1 MTDLTQYMRQG
12 NLPTVPTSFSAW
24 VTIDGKSYA
33 AVKIVVRYSRVET
46 KAVVDLA
53 VGTNA
58 RNPKGAKA
66 IPADFVFVKGTP
78 ATVVLRLDSDVN
90 SLRGPR
96 GGSDNL
102 LKAGDHTL
110 ITGIVDDGGPS
121 DLANG
126 KFNLRVVIVSRL
138 LYLATGALHFSNTTS
153 AYLRTDELMELT
165 NNSYEGSIDLEI
177 FRRDFWEGITDA
189 FSFVLKHQSQ
199 DKFGL
204 QNKYVEFLAN
214 PSDGGSPESAEAVQ
228 SYKAEPGTVAAKNA
242 LDLIQGK
249 LKGGIFNSVMA
260 EVVHGYLSAE
270 FHKDLVQQ
278 SMLSKAQALADDFFF
293 AIVEHG
299 AGIGVVPYT
308 PFAPTDLHKPLWPST
323 VLRAS
328 WVTQSTSVVAGLVFL
343 DNPNGPI
350 GEANTKTESSTVDIL
365 GGFRRRGV
373 AQAKNTIDPNGN
385 SVGLF
390 TTLPAPAWL
399 KSPLIGRITDGDLRL
414 YGDPYAREIALR
426 QTYVGRL
433 LAVDCPLR
441 MDVGLC
447 TPVRL
452 VYPTIAGTPIDE
464 AISMYGAVEGI
475 TLILDAAAKQAG
487 TQLEIMYVRS
497 KQHQAADVEATRF
510 IRSRDGKRGGA
521 FQHPLWA
528 EAYAGRRLDE
538 HPVVGGTSTPTTTI
552 ASTPTKPKYSSNFIS
567 VGTAPKGA
575 SKGVTKKPPG
585 ATVVPPPEPAP
596 EFPDSPPDFF
606 V

>member
-24 VTIDGKSYA
+24 VIIDGKSYA
-33 AVKIVVRYSRVET
+33 AVKIVVRYSRIET

-53 VGTNA
+53 VGVNA
-58 RNPKGAKA
+58 RNPKGTKA

-78 ATVVLRLDSDVN
+78 ATVVIRLDSDVH

-96 GGSDNL
+96 GDSDL
-102 LKAGDHTL
+102 LLNAGDHDL

-138 LYLATGALHFSNTTS
+138 LYLATGALHFSNTS
-153 AYLRTDELMELT
+153 AAYLRTTELMDIT
-165 NNSYEGSIDLEI
+165 NNGWAGSINLEI
-177 FRRDFWEGITDA
+177 FRQDFWKGISDA
-189 FSFVLKHQSQ
+189 FVKVLHAQSKDVNGIQNQFVQ
-199 DKFGL
+199 
-204 QNKYVEFLAN
+204 FLAQ
-214 PSDGGSPESAEAVQ
+214 GGVSAESVLSTIA
-228 SYKAEPGTVAAKNA
+228 KPGTIAALNA
-242 LDLIQGK
+242 LALIQGK
-249 LKGGIFNSVMA
+249 LDGGVFKDDMA
-260 EVVHGYLSAE
+260 RVVWSYLSAE
-270 FHKDLVQQ
+270 FHKDLAQQ
-278 SMLSKAQALADDFFF
+278 SMLSKIQALADDFFF
-293 AIVEHG
+293 AVVEHG
-299 AGIGVVPYT
+299 GGIGVVPYT
-308 PFAPTDLHKPLWPST
+308 PFAPTDLHKPIWPST
-323 VLRAS
+323 FIRAS
-328 WVTQSTSVVAGLVFL
+328 WVTQSTAVVAGLVFI

-350 GEANTKTESSTVDIL
+350 GIAGDTNPSTTIL
-365 GGFRRRGV
+365 GGFRREGV
-373 AQAKNTIDPNGN
+373 IQAKNTIDPNGN

-399 KSPLIGRITDGDLRL
+399 KADIGGINKGDLRY
-414 YGDPYAREIALR
+414 YGDPYARELALK

-441 MDVGLC
+441 MDIGLC

-452 VYPTIAGTPIDE
+452 VYPAIAGTPIDE
-464 AISMYGAVEGI
+464 ATSMYGAVEGI

-510 IRSRDGKRGGA
+510 TRLASGKKGGA

-528 EAYAGRRLDE
+528 EAYTGRRLDE
-538 HPVVGGTSTPTTTI
+538 HPVVGGASTPTTTI

-567 VGTAPKGA
+567 VGTAPKGSA
-575 SKGVTKKPPG
+575 KGSGAATIVT
-585 ATVVPPPEPAP
+585 TERVEVTQDNT
-596 EFPDSPPDFF
+596 PDNLA
-606 V
+606 

>member
-33 AVKIVVRYSRVET
+33 AVKIVVRYSRIET

-53 VGTNA
+53 VGVNA
-58 RNPKGAKA
+58 RNPKGTKA

-78 ATVVLRLDSDVN
+78 ATVVIRLDSDVH

-96 GGSDNL
+96 GDSDL
-102 LKAGDHTL
+102 LLNAGDHAL

-138 LYLATGALHFSNTTS
+138 LYLATGALHFSNTS
-153 AYLRTDELMELT
+153 AAYLRTTELMDIT
-165 NNSYEGSIDLEI
+165 NNGWAGSINLEI
-177 FRRDFWEGITDA
+177 FRQDFWKGISDA
-189 FSFVLKHQSQ
+189 FVKVLHAQSKDVNGIQNQFVQ
-199 DKFGL
+199 
-204 QNKYVEFLAN
+204 FLAQ
-214 PSDGGSPESAEAVQ
+214 GGVSAESVLSTIA
-228 SYKAEPGTVAAKNA
+228 KPGTIAALNA
-242 LDLIQGK
+242 LALIQGK
-249 LKGGIFNSVMA
+249 LDGGVFKDDMA
-260 EVVHGYLSAE
+260 RVVWSYLSAE
-270 FHKDLVQQ
+270 FHKDLAQQ
-278 SMLSKAQALADDFFF
+278 SMLSKIQALADDFFF
-293 AIVEHG
+293 AVVEHG
-299 AGIGVVPYT
+299 DGIGVIPYT
-308 PFAPTDLHKPLWPST
+308 PFAPTDLHKPIWPST
-323 VLRAS
+323 FIRAS
-328 WVTQSTSVVAGLVFL
+328 WVTQSTAVVAGLVFI

-350 GEANTKTESSTVDIL
+350 GIAGDTNPSTTIL
-365 GGFRRRGV
+365 GGFRREGV
-373 AQAKNTIDPNGN
+373 IQAKNTIDPNGN

-399 KSPLIGRITDGDLRL
+399 KADIGGINKGDLRY
-414 YGDPYAREIALR
+414 YGDPYARELALK

-441 MDVGLC
+441 MDIGLC

-452 VYPTIAGTPIDE
+452 VYPAIAGTPIDE
-464 AISMYGAVEGI
+464 ATSMYGAVEGI

-510 IRSRDGKRGGA
+510 TRLASGKKGSA

-567 VGTAPKGA
+567 VGTAPKGSA
-575 SKGVTKKPPG
+575 KGSGTATIVTTERVE
-585 ATVVPPPEPAP
+585 ATQDNT
-596 EFPDSPPDFF
+596 PDNLA
-606 V
+606 

>member
-33 AVKIVVRYSRVET
+33 AVKIVVRYSRIET

-53 VGTNA
+53 VGVNA
-58 RNPKGAKA
+58 RNPKGTKA

-78 ATVVLRLDSDVN
+78 ATVVIRFDSDVY
-90 SLRGPR
+90 SLRGPK
-96 GGSDNL
+96 GSSDLL
-102 LKAGDHTL
+102 LKAGDHGL
-110 ITGIVDDGGPS
+110 ITGVVDDGGPS

-153 AYLRTDELMELT
+153 AYLRTDELVETT
-165 NNSYEGSIDLEI
+165 NNSYEGSIDFEI
-177 FRRDFWEGITDA
+177 FQRDFWAGITDA
-189 FSFVLKHQSQ
+189 FSFVLNHQAQ

-204 QNKYVEFLAN
+204 QNAYVRFLA
-214 PSDGGSPESAEAVQ
+214 DGGNDAAAEAAQ
-228 SYKAEPGTVAAKNA
+228 SYSAVPGTVAAKNA
-242 LDLIQGK
+242 LDLIQGS
-249 LKGGIFNSVMA
+249 LKGGIFNETMA

-278 SMLSKAQALADDFFF
+278 SMLSKSQALADDFFF
-293 AIVEHG
+293 SIIEHG

-323 VLRAS
+323 IIRAS
-328 WVTQSTSVVAGLVFL
+328 WVTQSTSVVAGLVFI
-343 DNPNGPI
+343 DNPNAQV
-350 GEANTKTESSTVDIL
+350 GEAGSDTSAVSIL
-365 GGFRRRGV
+365 GGFRRKGV
-373 AQAKNTIDPNGN
+373 IQAKNTIDPNGN

-399 KSPLIGRITDGDLRL
+399 KSPLIGRVTDGDLRF
-414 YGDPYAREIALR
+414 YGDPYARELALK

-441 MDVGLC
+441 MDIGLC

-464 AISMYGAVEGI
+464 GTSMYGAVEGI

-487 TQLEIMYVRS
+487 TQLEVMYVRS

-510 IRSRDGKRGGA
+510 TRSSDGQRSIT
-521 FQHPLWA
+521 FQHPLWS
-528 EAYAGRRLDE
+528 EAYRGRRLDE
-538 HPVVGGTSTPTTTI
+538 HPVAGGTSTPTTTI

-567 VGTAPKGA
+567 VGTAPKGSA
-575 SKGVTKKPPG
+575 KGTG
-585 ATVVPPPEPAP
+585 AATIVNPERVEFTPDNTP
-596 EFPDSPPDFF
+596 ENLA
-606 V
+606 

>member
-24 VTIDGKSYA
+24 VAIDGKSYA
-33 AVKIVVRYSRVET
+33 AVKIVVRYSRIET

-53 VGTNA
+53 VGVNA
-58 RNPKGAKA
+58 RNPKGIKA

-78 ATVVLRLDSDVN
+78 ATVVIRLDSDVH

-96 GGSDNL
+96 GDSDL
-102 LKAGDHTL
+102 LLNAGDHDL

-138 LYLATGALHFSNTTS
+138 LYLATGALHFSNTS
-153 AYLRTDELMELT
+153 AAYLRTTELMDIT
-165 NNSYEGSIDLEI
+165 NNGWAGSINLEI
-177 FRRDFWEGITDA
+177 FRQDFWKGISDA
-189 FSFVLKHQSQ
+189 FVKVLHAQSKDVNGIQNQFVQ
-199 DKFGL
+199 
-204 QNKYVEFLAN
+204 FLAQ
-214 PSDGGSPESAEAVQ
+214 GGVSAESVLSTIA
-228 SYKAEPGTVAAKNA
+228 KPGTIAALNA
-242 LDLIQGK
+242 LALIQGK
-249 LKGGIFNSVMA
+249 LDGGVFKDDMA
-260 EVVHGYLSAE
+260 RVVWSYLSAE
-270 FHKDLVQQ
+270 FHKDLAQQ
-278 SMLSKAQALADDFFF
+278 SMLSKIQALADDFFF
-293 AIVEHG
+293 AVVEHG
-299 AGIGVVPYT
+299 NGIGVVPYT
-308 PFAPTDLHKPLWPST
+308 PFAPTDLHKPIWPST
-323 VLRAS
+323 FIRAS
-328 WVTQSTSVVAGLVFL
+328 WVTQSTAVVAGLVFI

-350 GEANTKTESSTVDIL
+350 GIAGDTNPSTTIL
-365 GGFRRRGV
+365 GGFRREGV
-373 AQAKNTIDPNGN
+373 IQAKNTIDPNGN

-399 KSPLIGRITDGDLRL
+399 KADIGGINKGDLRY
-414 YGDPYAREIALR
+414 YGDPYARELALK

-441 MDVGLC
+441 MDIGLC

-452 VYPTIAGTPIDE
+452 VYPAIAGTPIDE
-464 AISMYGAVEGI
+464 ATAMYGAVEGI

-510 IRSRDGKRGGA
+510 TRLASGKKSSA

-567 VGTAPKGA
+567 VGT
-575 SKGVTKKPPG
+575 SKGTTTETSG
-585 ATVVPPPEPAP
+585 ATIVSTERVEVAQDNT
-596 EFPDSPPDFF
+596 PDNLA
-606 V
+606 